1 MSRQYN
7 QNDDYYDVS
16 VRSSSRPDAGRIEGY
31 VAVTTP
37 GPGSRRGP
45 SADDDRPQGR
55 TMNLGLLYMNGSP
68 AERRAADTLLSLRDD
83 DGR

>member
-7 QNDDYYDVS
+7 QNDDYNVA
-16 VRSSSRPDAGRIEGY
+16 VGASSRPDAGRTGD

-45 SADDDRPQGR
+45 SADDDRPHGR
-55 TMNLGLLYMNGSP
+55 TMNLGLLYTNASP

-83 DGR
+83 DGQ